1 MKQIF
6 TLLTIMTLAFSMNAQ
21 YIYNDF
27 DGNQNEAFSGWP
39 NEPAIIANPDVSGI
53 NTSANVAEWVRS
65 EEQWAHVICEVEG
78 TIDFS
83 TGTVFELKAH
93 LPIACEVVFKL
104 ESAVGPTTELSTTVS
119 TVNQWT
125 QLSFD
130 FAGAQSGLYNKIVV
144 FFDFANTADN
154 TFYFDDVTGPEYQ
167 AGGTGDPV
175 DLPVTFDDE
184 NVNYALTDFGGN
196 LSEIIIDPSNPNNKV
211 AQSIKTEAAET
222 WAGTT
227 VGGAIGF
234 SNRIPFTV
242 DNTIMTV
249 KVWSP
254 TIGTTIR
261 LKVEDAADPN
271 ISVETEALTTVANTW
286 ETLTFDFSNEATGTA
301 TINFGYNYNKASIFF
316 NFDVTGASAGEQTY
330 LWDDMYF
337 SDPTG
342 IADNNSLQL
351 NIWPVPT
358 SDKLNISFNNSDTY
372 LCEIIDLTGSVLISV
387 ELDDQNNIIELSNIS
402 SGVYF
407 LSVKSQ
413 VTNQINIKK
422 ILIN

>member
-1 MKQIF
+1 MKKIF
-6 TLLTIMTLAFSMNAQ
+6 TLLSIITLAFSMNAQ

-27 DGNQNEAFSGWP
+27 DGNQNETFSGWP
-39 NEPAIIANPDVSGI
+39 NEPSIIANPDVSGI

-65 EEQWAHVICEVEG
+65 EEQWAHAYCEIEG

-93 LPIACEVVFKL
+93 LPIACEVLFKL

-119 TVNQWT
+119 DVNQWT

-130 FAGAQSGLYNKIVV
+130 FAGAQSGLYNKIVI
-144 FFDFANTADN
+144 FFDFANTVDN

-184 NVNYALTDFGGN
+184 NINYGLTDFGGN
-196 LSEIIIDPSNPNNKV
+196 QSEIITDPNNSNNKV

-227 VGGAIGF
+227 VGGSIGF
-234 SNRIPFTV
+234 TNRIPFTASLTV
-242 DNTIMTV
+242 MTV

-254 TIGTTIR
+254 TIGTPIR
-261 LKVEDAADPN
+261 LKVEDALDPT
-271 ISVETEALTTVANTW
+271 ISVETEAMTTVANAW

-301 TINFGYNYNKASIFF
+301 ALNLAYNYNKASIFF
-316 NFDVTGASAGEQTY
+316 NFGTTGAAAGEQTY
-330 LWDDMYF
+330 MWDDMYF
-337 SDPTG
+337 ADPTT
-342 IADNNSLQL
+342 IADNNSMEVRA
-351 NIWPVPT
+351 WPIPAT
-358 SDKLNISFNNSDTY
+358 DRLNISLENSSTH
-372 LCEIIDLTGSVLISV
+372 LCEIIDLTGKVLLSV
-387 ELDDQNNIIELSNIS
+387 ELDGQNNIVEFANIK
-402 SGVYF
+402 SGIYI
-407 LSVKSQ
+407 LSVKSM
-413 VTNQINIKK
+413 VTNEITTKK